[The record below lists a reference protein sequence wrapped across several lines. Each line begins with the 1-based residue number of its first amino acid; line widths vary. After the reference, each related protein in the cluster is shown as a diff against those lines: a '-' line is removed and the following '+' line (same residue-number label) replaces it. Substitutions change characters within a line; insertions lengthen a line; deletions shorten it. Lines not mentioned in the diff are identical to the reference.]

1 MFTRSIMTMATVGA
15 LSMFAGVGTAAADGG
30 APAQPAASPFSCF
43 NKLDIQVVSCV
54 GAVAVIPITV
64 NIKDVGILNDNDL
77 SVLSDDLNKVSILDG
92 GILNNNKILNDL
104 QATVLTDF
112 LNKFGISVDKND
124 VDVCASVLG
133 FLLCK

>member
-1 MFTRSIMTMATVGA
+1 MWTRSIMTMATVGA
-15 LSMFAGVGTAAADGG
+15 LSMFAGVGVAAADTGAAPQTSGG
-30 APAQPAASPFSCF
+30 GFQCL

-54 GAVAVIPITV
+54 GAVAIIPITV
-64 NIKDVGILNDNDL
+64 NVKDVGVLNDNNL

-92 GILNNNKILNDL
+92 GILNNDKILNDL

-112 LNKFGISVDKND
+112 LDKFAIDITKND

-133 FLLCK
+133 ALLCK